1 MKKKSNGQYLES
13 SRRGEILVAAA
24 ALFRAK
30 GYEASTIRDITTAV
44 GIGSGSTFC
53 HFRSK
58 REILDAVAI
67 EGMRHVLA
75 GAEAVANQDLTPE
88 NCLKA
93 LIRQHIG
100 FLHDPLSRDFV
111 TVLLYEA
118 RALSAGAKKEV
129 MRLMA
134 LYEDIW
140 KACLQGLVPVANGR
154 LRGAVSDSLLHR
166 LLFGALNWSVHWY
179 SPDDELPPEVL
190 AEALAELVLPAMRG
204 SAESELIGRSA
215 T

>member
-1 MKKKSNGQYLES
+1 MKKKSNGQYLEN

-24 ALFRAK
+24 ALFRTK
-30 GYEASTIRDITTAV
+30 GYEATTIRDITTAV
-44 GIGSGSTFC
+44 GIASGSTFC

-67 EGMRHVLA
+67 EGMRHVLS
-75 GAEAVANQDLTPE
+75 GAETVAGRKLTPE
-88 NCLKA
+88 ACLRL
-93 LIRQHIG
+93 LIRQHIR
-100 FLHDPLSRDFV
+100 FLHDPPARDFV
-111 TVLLYEA
+111 TVLLYET
-118 RALSAGAKKEV
+118 RALSTGARNEV

-140 KACLQGLVPVANGR
+140 KICLQGLVPLSNGR
-154 LRGAVSDSLLHR
+154 LHGAVSDLLLHR

-179 SPDDELPPEVL
+179 SPDDDLPPEVL
-190 AEALAELVLPAMRG
+190 AEALIELVLPAMRG
-204 SAESELIGRSA
+204 SAESDAIGHLA

>member
-1 MKKKSNGQYLES
+1 MKKKKSNGRYLES

-44 GIGSGSTFC
+44 GIASGSTFC

-67 EGMRHVLA
+67 EGMQHVLS
-75 GAEAVANQDLTPE
+75 GAEAVASRGLAPDE
-88 NCLKA
+88 CLRV

-100 FLHDPLSRDFV
+100 FLHDPPARDFV
-111 TVLLYEA
+111 TVLLYES
-118 RALSAGAKKEV
+118 RALSLAAHKEV
-129 MRLMA
+129 MLLMA
-134 LYEDIW
+134 RYEEIW
-140 KACLQGLVPVANGR
+140 KACLQCLAPVSGGR
-154 LRGAVSDSLLHR
+154 LHGVVSDSLLHR

-179 SPDDELPPEVL
+179 SPDDDLPPEVL
-190 AEALAELVLPAMRG
+190 AEALAAMVLPAMG
-204 SAESELIGRSA
+204 VVPNEGRVA
-215 T
+215 P